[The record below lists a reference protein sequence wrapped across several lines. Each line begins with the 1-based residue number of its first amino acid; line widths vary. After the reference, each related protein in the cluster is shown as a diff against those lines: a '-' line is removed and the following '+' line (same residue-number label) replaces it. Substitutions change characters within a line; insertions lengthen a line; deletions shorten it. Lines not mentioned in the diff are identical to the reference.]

1 MNKEKFEKIKNYLEN
16 LNDRD
21 LLDMWN
27 AYSRECSNGDEI
39 FRIEDFDEE
48 CECLTPYDIA
58 CKIHY
63 GDLDLQLSYFKFNAY
78 GNFES
83 INANDLKDYIDF
95 EDLTNCILDEDE
107 DFNDERIR
115 EILSEN

>member
-48 CECLTPYDIA
+48 CEYLTPYDIA
-58 CKIHY
+58 CKICY
-63 GDLDLQLSYFKFNAY
+63 GDFNMAESYFKFDAY

-83 INANDLKDYIDF
+83 INTYDLKTHIDIEELNEYIIN
-95 EDLTNCILDEDE
+95 ENE
-107 DFNDERIR
+107 DFNDDKIR
-115 EILSEN
+115 EILEQN